1 MPDIKIRIQNKKA
14 SLERGMEAEI
24 VCCNSD
30 YRLVFNFDA
39 EWNAHEWKRVRFVSD
54 GYDGR
59 VVESQV
65 GSDNTCLLPPV
76 QKASFIDVGVY
87 VDDQI
92 RTSTPLRL
100 NCIQSILCE

>member
-14 SLERGMEAEI
+14 SLEKGMEAEI

-30 YRLVFNFDA
+30 YKLVFNFDA
-39 EWNAHEWKRVRFVSD
+39 EWKAHEWKRVRFISD

-65 GSDNTCLLPPV
+65 GSDNTCDLPPV
-76 QKASFIDVGVY
+76 QKASYIDVGVY

-100 NCIQSILCE
+100 KCIPSILCE

>member
-1 MPDIKIRIQNKKA
+1 MPNIKIRIQNKKA
-14 SLERGMEAEI
+14 SLEKATDAEV

-30 YRLVFNFDA
+30 YKLVFNFDA
-39 EWNAHEWKRVRFVSD
+39 EWNAHAWKRVRFISD

-59 VVESQV
+59 IVESQV
-65 GSDNTCLLPPV
+65 GSDNTCDLPPV
-76 QKASFIDVGVY
+76 QKATYIDVGVY

-100 NCIQSILCE
+100 YCIKSILCE